1 MRNKGIPEVRKRKKR
16 DIEKLIL
23 RQRNTLRKRE
33 IE

>member
-1 MRNKGIPEVRKRKKR
+1 MRNKGIAEVRKRKKR

>member
-1 MRNKGIPEVRKRKKR
+1 MRNKGIAEVRKRKKR

-23 RQRNTLRKRE
+23 RQRHTLRKRE